1 MAPTLA
7 PMMASVID
15 RPWWRSNQGATVVV
29 MPVID
34 SVDHPKPSSTKQG

>member
-15 RPWWRSNQGATVVV
+15 RPWWRSNHGATVEEIPVV
-29 MPVID
+29 D
-34 SVDHPKPSSTKQG
+34 SADQPIPTSTKQG

>member
-7 PMMASVID
+7 PMMASVIE
-15 RPWWRSNQGATVVV
+15 RPWWRSNHGATVVV

-34 SVDHPKPSSTKQG
+34 SVDQPMPSSTKQG